1 MTAMTGGSGLAP
13 ESIGGLGLRPNVL
26 RGLRTA
32 ASIPGLS
39 MTRAVIVLVGC
50 LVLSAVLFP
59 TLLRLPRWIEFELVV
74 AAWWVVWVVALT
86 YLLYTGRG
94 LIDDFRVEQLPR
106 FGRRHAA
113 SPSTSTAMIIRPG
126 PTDHMAPPI
135 PLPLAPGATVDELR
149 AAKQAALVQRSAN
162 TMTYL
167 MGYDAPRREDQMP
180 RRSPFAIRLSAG
192 ERHVLERQARS
203 YTSPYWEVVRAR
215 LVLLAAD
222 GLRNDEIARRLDM
235 PRQVVSKWRRRYFE
249 EGRAGLADRPRGGR
263 PAAFP
268 PGGGR
273 RGQGP
278 RLPAAR

>member
-1 MTAMTGGSGLAP
+1 
-13 ESIGGLGLRPNVL
+13 
-26 RGLRTA
+26 
-32 ASIPGLS
+32 
-39 MTRAVIVLVGC
+39 
-50 LVLSAVLFP
+50 
-59 TLLRLPRWIEFELVV
+59 
-74 AAWWVVWVVALT
+74 
-86 YLLYTGRG
+86 
-94 LIDDFRVEQLPR
+94 
-106 FGRRHAA
+106 
-113 SPSTSTAMIIRPG
+113 
-126 PTDHMAPPI
+126 
-135 PLPLAPGATVDELR
+135 
-149 AAKQAALVQRSAN
+149 
-162 TMTYL
+162 
-167 MGYDAPRREDQMP
+167 MP